1 MYISFFF
8 CPFFGGIYVTID
20 LMLKIPSKLQFF
32 FSTKKQISEVHGVSI
47 FFFVPIALNNN
58 IKKHYDKNRYFFRSS
73 VTLE

>member
-47 FFFVPIALNNN
+47 FFFRANCTEQQYKKAL
-58 IKKHYDKNRYFFRSS
+58 R
-73 VTLE
+73 